1 MTDKGMIAFINGNI
15 LTMEKDG
22 AEAVIIREDKIEKT
36 GPRGIVKGIKEAQI
50 VDLKGRFLAPGFID
64 SHVHFVDTGLN
75 LARVDL
81 SKTRSLEDAFDITK
95 ERLEKEKKVTPL
107 ICVDFD
113 ESKWEENRLPKRE
126 ELDKLGSNRAI
137 IFRRVCGH
145 IAVANKKALESIP
158 KGWKKIDYN
167 TGILLEDV
175 VLYINEIFPPERK
188 EIETAITKAQK
199 KAYSLGITSIHD
211 MTLKRYLDV
220 YREMEEK
227 DGLRIRVY
235 AVLPVRDM
243 DYITSWRGKWVK
255 TGGIKLFADGS
266 IGAKTAA
273 LKLPYP
279 GTRTYGVLNYERE
292 EIERIIREA
301 NRRGFQIFIHA
312 IGERG
317 IELVLNAYEKEL
329 GENSGRHRIEHFEL
343 ADTSAIKR
351 AKKFGVILAMQPNFI
366 ANWGKD
372 GGLYENLLGEKGLHT
387 NRFKTALKEGC
398 TVCFGSDS
406 MPPGPVYGI
415 KGAMEH
421 PTESISFYDAMRMYT
436 INSAYAG
443 FDEEITGS
451 IKEDKKADLV
461 VLSGSPP
468 DLKVDM
474 TMANGEIVYNRL

>member
-15 LTMEKDG
+15 LSMEKDD
-22 AEAVIIREDKIEKT
+22 AEAVIIKGDKIEKT
-36 GPRGIVKGIKEAQI
+36 GPRSMVKEMKEAQI
-50 VDLKGRFLAPGFID
+50 VDLKGRFLVPGFID
-64 SHVHFVDTGLN
+64 SHIHFVDTGLN

-81 SKTRSLEDAFDITK
+81 SKTKSSKDALDITK
-95 ERLEKEKKVTPL
+95 ERLKKEKKATPL

-113 ESKWEENRLPKRE
+113 ESKWKENRLPKRE
-126 ELDKLGSNRAI
+126 ELDKLSSDKSI

-199 KAYSLGITSIHD
+199 KAYSLGITSIHG
-211 MTLKRYLDV
+211 MTLKKYLDV

-255 TGGIKLFADGS
+255 TGGVKVFADGS
-266 IGAKTAA
+266 IGAKSAA
-273 LKLPYP
+273 LNLPYP
-279 GTRTYGVLNYERE
+279 KTKNYGILNYEGDELGKIVRE
-292 EIERIIREA
+292 TDKKR
-301 NRRGFQIFIHA
+301 FQIFIHA
-312 IGERG
+312 IGERA
-317 IELVLNAYEKEL
+317 IEQVLDTYEKEL

-351 AKKFGVILAMQPNFI
+351 AKKLGVILAMQPNFI

-372 GGLYENLLGEKGLHT
+372 GGMYENLLGERGLHT

-421 PTESISFYDAMRMYT
+421 PTESISFYDALRMYT

-451 IKEDKKADLV
+451 IKEGKKADLV

-468 DLKVDM
+468 DLKVDI
-474 TMANGEIVYNRL
+474 TMVNGEVVYNRL